1 MSQDLTGG
9 RQIAIACVI
18 ACAFLMQGIDT
29 TLLTIAIPTIA
40 PDLGVSS
47 LMMHFAVT
55 AYLLGLAVFMPVS
68 GWFADRFGS
77 RRVFAAAI
85 TVFVL
90 GSVLAGLSPT
100 LSAMVAARL
109 LQGFGGA
116 LMTPVGRLIVLRA
129 FGPDRVLDGM
139 TWLTIPVLIGPLLG
153 PLMGAII
160 VTSFDWRWIFF
171 VNVPLCALTLALT
184 RWLIPYEPAPGAGR
198 FDWGGFALAG
208 LALVLFQLAV
218 EHLGHPLFA
227 GAFGTLFLLG
237 AALAV
242 FQLYRRHARR
252 HPSPALDLRLFRLR
266 PFATGVIAG
275 GIGRVGLNSL
285 AFLLPV
291 MFQLGMGMSPIRAGV
306 YASAAALGA
315 FAAKPLLRRMIRTF
329 GYAAVI
335 SCLAVAGSLLLAG
348 FALFDPAMAGLIVA
362 PYVVASGAVKTMHF
376 NAVNTLT
383 YSGVPAPELSRSVA
397 TAGVFQQLSMGLG
410 ISLGAAFLALVSGG
424 AEALT
429 MRDFSLVFLIMAVI
443 PLLSLPVLARLGQEA
458 GRVAAKA
465 PEPEPAR
472 A

>member
-68 GWFADRFGS
+68 GWFADRFGT

-116 LMTPVGRLIVLRA
+116 LMTPVGPAHRAQGLRTGSGARRDDVAHDPGADRPAPRAPDGRDHRHLLRLALDLLRQRPALRA
-129 FGPDRVLDGM
+129 DPRAD
-139 TWLTIPVLIGPLLG
+139 PLAD
-153 PLMGAII
+153 PLRA
-160 VTSFDWRWIFF
+160 R
-171 VNVPLCALTLALT
+171 
-184 RWLIPYEPAPGAGR
+184 AGR
-198 FDWGGFALAG
+198 RALRLGGFALAG

-227 GAFGTLFLLG
+227 GAFGTLFVLG

-266 PFATGVIAG
+266 PFS
-275 GIGRVGLNSL
+275 R
-285 AFLLPV
+285 
-291 MFQLGMGMSPIRAGV
+291 
-306 YASAAALGA
+306 
-315 FAAKPLLRRMIRTF
+315 
-329 GYAAVI
+329 
-335 SCLAVAGSLLLAG
+335 
-348 FALFDPAMAGLIVA
+348 PA
-362 PYVVASGAVKTMHF
+362 
-376 NAVNTLT
+376 
-383 YSGVPAPELSRSVA
+383 
-397 TAGVFQQLSMGLG
+397 
-410 ISLGAAFLALVSGG
+410 
-424 AEALT
+424 
-429 MRDFSLVFLIMAVI
+429 
-443 PLLSLPVLARLGQEA
+443 
-458 GRVAAKA
+458 
-465 PEPEPAR
+465 
-472 A
+472 